1 MNNLKAKK
9 QQEQQP
15 PPQQPPQLPQRK
27 PKRRVDG
34 TDLDNAL
41 FVLNFDR
48 NNASR

>member
-15 PPQQPPQLPQRK
+15 PPQQPQQLPQRK

-34 TDLDNAL
+34 TDRDNAS

-48 NNASR
+48 NN